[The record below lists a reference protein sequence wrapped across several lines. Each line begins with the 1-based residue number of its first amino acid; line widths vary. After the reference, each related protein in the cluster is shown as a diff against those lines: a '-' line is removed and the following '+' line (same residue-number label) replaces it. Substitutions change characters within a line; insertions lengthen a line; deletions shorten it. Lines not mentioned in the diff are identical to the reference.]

1 MSQNTLI
8 RIALFI
14 ALGALAGC
22 SDAQEKV
29 CQNPDLH
36 CYIGADGQATCED
49 GYTWEDATD
58 PNNFQCVPVGGTTGG
73 GTSGG
78 STGDTTGGTSD
89 GSSGTGGGS
98 TGGDSSGDDSTADD
112 GCPPNSSL
120 EDDGYCYCDE
130 GFVVNEDASACVE
143 DDGSGSG
150 GGQSQGNCPPNSYE
164 QDGSCYCNDGYV
176 VNQDRNACV
185 PACENDAAC
194 GADEICLEGGCEP
207 APCTPGSCGTG
218 LVCDEGSGNCI
229 PDLGTL
235 PPTPNL
241 DCEPVSLQECSFT
254 DTDCVPSWSCSGN
267 YCGEL
272 GIFEPR
278 LGNHYWD
285 YPLNGETNSDQYR
298 SFIRGDVQNAVRY
311 ATAKVR
317 CMSQNWTF
325 GNGMELGLGD
335 MSEGNGDIPG
345 TRENSPGHPQG
356 THVNGHDMDIAYY
369 QLSASDNRL
378 RSVCEHTI
386 NGQDQYHC
394 TEPPHDL
401 DVWRN
406 AIFLAAMHDVP
417 NLRVIGVDGQIGPL
431 VESAIDQM
439 CTAGWITGRAC
450 TSSRALAYE
459 TTDNGY
465 GWYRFH
471 HHHLH
476 ISLSGSK
483 DAITSMCLTED
494 CRATRHNIGPMLKFR
509 PLRDR

>member
-1 MSQNTLI
+1 MSQNTLMKLSLI
-8 RIALFI
+8 LALSTVV
-14 ALGALAGC
+14 GC
-22 SDAQEKV
+22 SDAQNKA

-36 CYIGADGQATCED
+36 CYIAADGQATCED

-58 PNNFQCVPVGGTTGG
+58 PDNFQCVPVEGNSTSDGNAGGTNDGNSSG
-73 GTSGG
+73 GTS
-78 STGDTTGGTSD
+78 
-89 GSSGTGGGS
+89 SG
-98 TGGDSSGDDSTADD
+98 GGDSGNSSGADD

-130 GFVVNEDASACVE
+130 GYVVNEDQTACVE
-143 DDGSGSG
+143 DDGSG

-185 PACENDAAC
+185 LACENDAAC
-194 GADEICLEGGCEP
+194 GSDEICLEGGCEP

-218 LVCDEGSGNCI
+218 LVCDEGSGNCV

-254 DTDCVPSWSCSGN
+254 DNDCVPDHACSGA
-267 YCGEL
+267 YCSDL

-325 GNGMELGLGD
+325 GNGKELGLGD

-345 TRENSPGHPQG
+345 TREDRPGHPEG

-369 QLSASDNRL
+369 QMSASDNRL

-394 TEPPHDL
+394 TQPPHDL

-439 CTAGWITGRAC
+439 CTAGWLTGRAC
-450 TSSRALAYE
+450 TSSRAIAYE

-476 ISLSGSK
+476 ISLSGNK
-483 DAITSMCLTED
+483 DGINSMCLTED
-494 CRATRHNIGPMLKFR
+494 CRATRHNIGPRLKLR
-509 PLRDR
+509 PLRNR